1 MGWLAL
7 GAHISSK
14 WWGCPSAHPAA
25 AAADRGCVP
34 WAAVASTSCRALCQ
48 VAMWFL
54 VRWVAGGVPLG
65 PWCPVHT
72 PLVSRSVVGLVPPR
86 WSPW

>member
-14 WWGCPSAHPAA
+14 CRGCPSAHPAA
-25 AAADRGCVP
+25 AAANRSCVL

-48 VAMWFL
+48 VAMLFG
-54 VRWVAGGVPLG
+54 VRWVPRGYRWDRGAWYIL
-65 PWCPVHT
+65 H
-72 PLVSRSVVGLVPPR
+72 LFRRSVVGLVPTWWGPR
-86 WSPW
+86 